1 MEPIFAVVIGLMFAI
16 TVFLLL
22 SRSYVRIIL
31 GIFMI
36 SNATNLLIFTA
47 GRLTLE
53 VPPLIPHH
61 DEIIHEA
68 IANPLPQALILT
80 AIVIS
85 FALFS
90 FILILTYRTYQ
101 EVGTVDVDE
110 MNASEPRA
118 KLRAPRENAEEGE

>member
-61 DEIIHEA
+61 DAVIHEA
-68 IANPLPQALILT
+68 TANPLPQALILT

-118 KLRAPRENAEEGE
+118 HTPPQNDDAGAAE

>member
-1 MEPIFAVVIGLMFAI
+1 MEPVFAAAIGLMFAI

-53 VPPLIPHH
+53 VPPLIQHGQRVLS
-61 DEIIHEA
+61 EA
-68 IANPLPQALILT
+68 TANPLPQALILT

-85 FALFS
+85 FAFFA

-101 EVGTVDVDE
+101 ELGTVDVDD
-110 MNASEPRA
+110 MHASEPRA
-118 KLRAPRENAEEGE
+118 GLPLSDDEEAAE